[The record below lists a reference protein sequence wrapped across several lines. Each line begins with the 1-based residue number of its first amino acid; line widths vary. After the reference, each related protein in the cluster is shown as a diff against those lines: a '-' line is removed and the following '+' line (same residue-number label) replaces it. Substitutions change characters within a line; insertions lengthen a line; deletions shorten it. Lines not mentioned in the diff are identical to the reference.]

1 MNTRVA
7 GAVLA
12 AGAAVALSATAGA
25 PAWAAPGA
33 PGAAGDQATVSVLHG
48 VPGLTVD
55 VYAGDKE
62 LIPDFAPGTLT
73 DPLKLDAGSYDIRLF
88 KDGEGPHGTPAVEKT
103 VDVPAGANATLVA
116 HLTADGKAAL
126 DAFVNDTSKVPAG
139 KARLTVRH
147 VAAAPAVDVRAD
159 KLATQTLTGMHAAPG
174 GVPAGGDGQAAA
186 GADGGLPLGALSLGA
201 VSALAATGLL
211 LRLRT
216 SAR

>member
-55 VYAGDKE
+55 VYAGDTE

-73 DPLKLDAGSYDIRLF
+73 DPLKLDAGSYGRRRHRGERGGGHGGSGD
-88 KDGEGPHGTPAVEKT
+88 DGGACEHGLSLWAERSGRRAERGSSGTDGA
-103 VDVPAGANATLVA
+103 DSASWGAG
-116 HLTADGKAAL
+116 
-126 DAFVNDTSKVPAG
+126 
-139 KARLTVRH
+139 RLTER
-147 VAAAPAVDVRAD
+147 
-159 KLATQTLTGMHAAPG
+159 
-174 GVPAGGDGQAAA
+174 
-186 GADGGLPLGALSLGA
+186 
-201 VSALAATGLL
+201 
-211 LRLRT
+211 
-216 SAR
+216 